1 MSEHTLCN
9 YCTLRRIK
17 EHAKQKG
24 QSVTLVSR
32 QLGVEVYRHPKGVN
46 VRQLSNRRRAN
57 RSLRLLVACCINFES
72 T

>member
-1 MSEHTLCN
+1 MSEP
-9 YCTLRRIK
+9 LRRIK

-46 VRQLSNRRRAN
+46 VRQLSNRRRERYFSAW
-57 RSLRLLVACCINFES
+57 LLELTDHCVC
-72 T
+72 